1 MKYVSTFFLAAALA
15 VAAAPRAATQDR
27 DRDRDHD
34 RDDDRGR
41 SERHLPAVTSVSVPF
56 FADASDGSRDR
67 AFAAVIVKKIA
78 RVPAEWPL
86 IIQASVMVD
95 GDPVKGPVG
104 GVRCAPAIDGHRGVL
119 TPLPQPPDPG
129 PPSGVDV
136 APAPGLFP
144 NLHWFG
150 NFSAGPI
157 PRGEHTFTVECVS
170 ATPFQLRGTVSLKVF
185 GNPSGK

>member
-1 MKYVSTFFLAAALA
+1 MRPASTFLLA
-15 VAAAPRAATQDR
+15 VALAASAAPRAAAQ

-41 SERHLPAVTSVSVPF
+41 SERHLPEVTSISVPF
-56 FADASDGSRDR
+56 FADASDAGRDR
-67 AFAAVIVKKIA
+67 AFAVVIVKKTA

-86 IIQASVMVD
+86 VIQASMMVD
-95 GDPVKGPVG
+95 GDPAKGPAA
-104 GVRCAPAIDGHRGVL
+104 GVSCAPAIDGHRGVL
-119 TPLPQPPDPG
+119 TPLPQPPDPA
-129 PPSGVDV
+129 PPSSVDA

-157 PRGEHTFTVECVS
+157 PRGTHTFTVECVG
-170 ATPFQLRGTVSLKVF
+170 ATPFQLRGTVSVNVF
-185 GNPSGK
+185 GNPSGR